1 MTIPPRTDW
10 WRPLAV
16 CLLAAALSGCFGP
29 GRPIEFYTLAPL
41 PRPAAG
47 TTGAPGPLIAV
58 YPAVLPATIDRPQ
71 IVTRSDE
78 NQIVFS
84 EFDRWGGTLKDEI
97 SRTLV
102 ENLSVLLAARGASV
116 MSDHL
121 ALEPAYRVAVSF
133 NRFDGRL
140 GERVW
145 LNAAWTVRDQKH
157 KKMLALKTSVLEEK
171 VAGPGYAELVAAQS
185 RALAALSRE
194 IAAELT
200 AMLKTP

>member
-121 ALEPAYRVAVSF
+121 ALEPAYRV
-133 NRFDGRL
+133 

-171 VAGPGYAELVAAQS
+171 VAGPSYAELVAAQS

-194 IAAELT
+194 IAAELS